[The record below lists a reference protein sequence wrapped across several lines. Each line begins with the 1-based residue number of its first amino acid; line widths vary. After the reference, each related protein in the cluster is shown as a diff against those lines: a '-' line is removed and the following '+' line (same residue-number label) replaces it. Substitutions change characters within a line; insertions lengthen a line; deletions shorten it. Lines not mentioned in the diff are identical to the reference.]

1 MARLRTE
8 LTQLRKMIPTQKEH
22 RTVLLFVIF
31 DGDVPE
37 WASEAIRPYTAPE
50 GVTVVTWRQDTDGE
64 LYAEIRGAWYH
75 VTPDGCQRIEDPDL
89 ITFSVGPSDRERG
102 EDLHGA

>member
-1 MARLRTE
+1 M
-8 LTQLRKMIPTQKEH
+8 
-22 RTVLLFVIF
+22 FVIF

-50 GVTVVTWRQDTDGE
+50 GVTVVVWHQDTDGE

-75 VTPDGCQRIEDPDL
+75 VTMDGCPRIEDPDL
-89 ITFSVGPSDRERG
+89 ITFSVGPDRPNTLEG
-102 EDLHGA
+102 FTTTLTAP